1 MNWRKH
7 MVLMVG
13 GGIAVALLIAALV
26 VLVRFQGQYATTT
39 QELEKARLSLQQL
52 NARNPYPSEENVK
65 KTRENLAA
73 LTAQAQDMQD
83 LLQKNQI
90 TGAKVEPA
98 EFAPLLEKT
107 SRRLQQKAQ
116 ESEVILPPGFAF
128 GFPRYAEGALP
139 SANAAFRLVGQLK
152 AVETL
157 CEVVFQSRI
166 AQLDSL
172 ERDTFEEG
180 GLTEDAAGT
189 DGRRGRRAA
198 SEAAP
203 SVNIVPRVETNELYS
218 VERIALSFQGR
229 ETAVWDAINAIV
241 RQPSF
246 MVIADLRLENSL
258 AVVGNLGK
266 KTPVAVITGEKILI
280 PQYPSHDDRIVAGR
294 EYVIASLV
302 VDLYHFHTAFAT
314 ETKP

>member
-13 GGIAVALLIAALV
+13 GGIALLLLIAALV
-26 VLVRFQGQYATTT
+26 VLFRFQGQYGATT
-39 QELEKARLSLQQL
+39 QALESAKIRLQQL
-52 NARNPYPSEENVK
+52 NARNPYPSDDNVR
-65 KTRENLAA
+65 KTRANLST
-73 LTAQAQDMQD
+73 LTAQALTMQE

-90 TGAKVEPA
+90 NGDKIEPA

-116 ESEVILPPGFAF
+116 ESEVLLPAGFAF

-139 SANAAFRLVGQLK
+139 SADAVFRLVGQLK

-157 CEVVFQSRI
+157 CETVFQARI
-166 AQLDSL
+166 AQLDKL

-180 GLTEDAAGT
+180 VSMSDAEAAANPR
-189 DGRRGRRAA
+189 GRRGS
-198 SEAAP
+198 SEAA
-203 SVNIVPRVETNELYS
+203 SAGSLVPRVETTELYT
-218 VERIALSFQGR
+218 VERISLTFQGR

-241 RQPSF
+241 RHPSF

-258 AVVGNLGK
+258 ALAGKLGK
-266 KTPVAVITGEKILI
+266 KTPVAPITGEKVVV
-280 PQYPSHDDRIVAGR
+280 PQYPTHDDRIVAGR
-294 EYVIASLV
+294 EHVIAALV
-302 VDLYHFHTAFAT
+302 VDIYRFNTAFTA
-314 ETKP
+314 EAQP